1 MPFLVI
7 DNTATETIIGVKARN
22 LLRETHNAEGPGRTC
37 LSIRKFTPNLF
48 PNIWCAI
55 S

>member
-7 DNTATETIIGVKARN
+7 GDTATETIIGVKARN

-37 LSIRKFTPNLF
+37 SNIRKFTLNLF
-48 PNIWCAI
+48 PNIWCGI